1 MTTVRD
7 NQADIERGRKAEA
20 ELLEVG
26 GAFDAVEAA
35 LMRTL
40 LETGV
45 GADAKIL
52 KLHMSLQN
60 LSAVR
65 EAIFRVVKAGRE
77 GHAYELAAR
86 EAIAEQGLTRP

>member
-1 MTTVRD
+1 MSER
-7 NQADIERGRKAEA
+7 NHQAEIERGRKAEA
-20 ELLEVG
+20 ELTEVA
-26 GAFDAVEAA
+26 GAFEAVEAA

-40 LETGV
+40 VETGV

-60 LSAVR
+60 LGAVR
-65 EAIFRVVKAGRE
+65 EAILYVVKAGRD
-77 GHAYELAAR
+77 GQAMELAAR